1 MAKRNADQ
9 KRLTFSS
16 DPIASIKG
24 VDGVFVAVGTPS
36 RGDGG
41 AHLGYVDDVA
51 KMVAENLT
59 GKVVLVMKSTVPVG
73 TNKRVCNIVKD
84 ASFKIHVVSNPE
96 FLKEGEAVS
105 DFMRPDRIVVG
116 VMDGDE
122 HAKSIMERIYHPVC
136 LNTEKIV
143 WMNPQSAEMTKYVAN
158 TMLAMRISFM
168 NEVAGMWMCMT
179 RCCCV
184 SLTDTLWH
192 DV

>member
-1 MAKRNADQ
+1 
-9 KRLTFSS
+9 
-16 DPIASIKG
+16 
-24 VDGVFVAVGTPS
+24 
-36 RGDGG
+36 
-41 AHLGYVDDVA
+41 
-51 KMVAENLT
+51 MVAENLT

-122 HAKSIMERIYHPVC
+122 HAKSIMHRIYHPVC